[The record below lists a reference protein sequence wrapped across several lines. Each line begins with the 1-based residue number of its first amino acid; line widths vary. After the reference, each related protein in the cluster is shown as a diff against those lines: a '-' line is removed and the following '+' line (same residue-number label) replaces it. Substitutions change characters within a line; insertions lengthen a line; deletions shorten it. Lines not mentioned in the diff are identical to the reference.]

1 MSVVP
6 NRGPDKTFTSLKREI
21 YRQIQGQ
28 LICLCHFYCCFQ
40 VVDRELENQLS
51 RSNSSAL
58 EVTSDCHLPVP
69 DSHN

>member
-6 NRGPDKTFTSLKREI
+6 NRGPDKTVTSLKREI

-28 LICLCHFYCCFQ
+28 LICLCHFYCCPQ
-40 VVDRELENQLS
+40 VVGRELEIQLS

-58 EVTSDCHLPVP
+58 EVTSDCHLSVP